1 MIHGYALVPSNEC
14 PSSALKL
21 SRLVL
26 HPDGTYDQHHELIN
40 GKIID
45 VTSQH
50 WSFSRRTVK
59 PDNFRIV
66 TKPKLTISELGMQTS
81 FQAVTSHPQMLVFP
95 GSQCI
100 YDGPK

>member
-1 MIHGYALVPSNEC
+1 MVHGYALVPSNEC
-14 PSSALKL
+14 PSSELKL

-26 HPDGTYDQHHELIN
+26 HRDGTYDQHHELLN

-50 WSFSRRTVK
+50 WSFSRRTVML
-59 PDNFRIV
+59 DNFRIV
-66 TKPKLTISELGMQTS
+66 TKPTLRISEPGTQTS
-81 FQAVTSHPQMLVFP
+81 FQAVTSHPQMLVFA

-100 YDGPK
+100 YEGPK